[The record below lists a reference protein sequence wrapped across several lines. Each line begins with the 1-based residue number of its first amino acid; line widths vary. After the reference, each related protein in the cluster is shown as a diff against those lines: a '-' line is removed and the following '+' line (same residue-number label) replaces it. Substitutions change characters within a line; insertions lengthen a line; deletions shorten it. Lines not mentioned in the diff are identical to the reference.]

1 MVQIIFR
8 GTTATT
14 CVTGGAIT
22 TGNVQ
27 ILPDWAPPMEYV
39 TSAAPW
45 LVEILN
51 ATTYAKH
58 LSAHGHQTLT
68 AKIQAYGNKASLH
81 EGKDCI
87 ALSRALGPA
96 ANVKPILIVSYRSVG
111 ELVRPS

>member
-14 CVTGGAIT
+14 CVSGGSIT

-27 ILPDWAPPMEYV
+27 VLPEWAPPMEYV

-58 LSAHGHQTLT
+58 LSAHGHSTFT
-68 AKIQAYGNKASLH
+68 AKIQAYGNKANLYD
-81 EGKDCI
+81 GRDCI

-96 ANVKPILIVSYRSVG
+96 TKIKPILIVSYRAVG
-111 ELVRPS
+111 ELVKPL